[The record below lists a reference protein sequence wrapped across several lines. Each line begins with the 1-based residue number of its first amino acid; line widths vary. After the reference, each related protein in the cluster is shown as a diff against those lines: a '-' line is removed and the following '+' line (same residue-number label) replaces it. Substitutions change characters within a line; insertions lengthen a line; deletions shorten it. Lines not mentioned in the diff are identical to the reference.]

1 MRHLKTPIEGY
12 EYHIILSEEE
22 KEIFKKTVQ
31 NSRER
36 GFCSRILDKM
46 IEELQNE

>member
-22 KEIFKKTVQ
+22 KEILKKQYKTV
-31 NSRER
+31 EKED
-36 GFCSRILDKM
+36 FVHVFLIK
-46 IEELQNE
+46 